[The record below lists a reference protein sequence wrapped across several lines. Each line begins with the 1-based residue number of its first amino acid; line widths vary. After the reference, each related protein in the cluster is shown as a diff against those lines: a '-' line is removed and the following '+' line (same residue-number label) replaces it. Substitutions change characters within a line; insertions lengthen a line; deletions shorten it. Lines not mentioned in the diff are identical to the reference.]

1 MARRREKRSSATES
15 SERRHNR
22 DESKPRDGEP
32 DSDRRLITIFVVF
45 FIVIPAVSMAVYKVK
60 FADRV
65 IEAEPSIRQKGI
77 IKTDIHFQEILTVS
91 VALLFFVSMFENPL
105 KKKAERFRGFEF
117 WFRNIQRRQRIHQL
131 GIMIIQCWLTLRRG
145 WFLIVSWKQFHM
157 RIGLIIFDANDV

>member
-1 MARRREKRSSATES
+1 MGRFSVLLYAQTDISRCVDVVSVRYSMARRREKRSPATES
-15 SERRHNR
+15 SERRKNR

-32 DSDRRLITIFVVF
+32 DSDRRHITVFVVF

-105 KKKAERFRGFEF
+105 KKEERLRGFEF
-117 WFRNIQRRQRIHQL
+117 WFRNIPRLQRIHQL
-131 GIMIIQCWLTLRRG
+131 GIMIIQC
-145 WFLIVSWKQFHM
+145 
-157 RIGLIIFDANDV
+157 

>member
-22 DESKPRDGEP
+22 RDVSKPRDGEP
-32 DSDRRLITIFVVF
+32 ESDRRLITIFVVF

-65 IEAEPSIRQKGI
+65 VIETEPSIRQKGI

-91 VALLFFVSMFENPL
+91 VALLFV
-105 KKKAERFRGFEF
+105 AQCFRDLSFFFGTGTFKGFREF
-117 WFRNIQRRQRIHQL
+117 I
-131 GIMIIQCWLTLRRG
+131 
-145 WFLIVSWKQFHM
+145 S
-157 RIGLIIFDANDV
+157 